1 MTAADKPMESA
12 TSGAIRIRRIDL
24 TDVDTIFAQVRASMA
39 ALSTVMP
46 WAHPGYSRE
55 DAAWFVANAW
65 LSWRDG
71 RAYEFL
77 VEDVEDGRFLGLCG
91 LNEISGHAANLGYW
105 VTTAEAGRGVT
116 TAATRLVA
124 RFGFEQAG
132 LKRIRLF
139 HIVGNV
145 GSRRVAEKVGFVYEG
160 LCRQHLAVHGTIHD
174 TRLYSLTNAVEIN
187 RQN

>member
-1 MTAADKPMESA
+1 MPETDKPAETAADG
-12 TSGAIRIRRIDL
+12 TIRIRRIDL
-24 TDVDTIFAQVRASMA
+24 TDVDTIFAQVQASMA
-39 ALSTVMP
+39 ELSPIMP

-55 DAAWFVANAW
+55 DACWFVANAW
-65 LSWRDG
+65 LGWREG

-77 VEDVEDGRFLGLCG
+77 VEDAADGRFLGLCG
-91 LNEISGHAANLGYW
+91 LNGVSGHAANLGYW

-124 RFGFEQAG
+124 RFGFEQVG

-145 GSRRVAEKVGFVYEG
+145 GSRRVAEKAGFVFEG
-160 LCRQHLAVHGTIHD
+160 LRRRHLTVHGTIHD
-174 TRLYSLTNAVEIN
+174 TRLYSLIDSAEITG
-187 RQN
+187 QN